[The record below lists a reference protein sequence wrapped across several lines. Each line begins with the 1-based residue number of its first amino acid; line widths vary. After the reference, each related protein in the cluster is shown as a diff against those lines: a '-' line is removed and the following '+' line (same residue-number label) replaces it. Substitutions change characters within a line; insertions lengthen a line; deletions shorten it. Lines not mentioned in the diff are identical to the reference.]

1 MSGPPRGRRR
11 LVRGLVAIS
20 LPIGAAL
27 LLEGALRLAGFGAS
41 YLRWDRNTRWSLE
54 PGWRGPGPDLPL
66 VPLAYALRVNARGFR
81 GGEIAPERRP
91 GILRIAALGDS
102 VTFGFGVREED
113 AFPAVAAAR
122 LASEG
127 GGREIEAV
135 NAGVPGFTSLQGLR
149 HLESRVLPLRPD
161 LVTVLFGWNDGWRTA
176 VPDAAWI
183 GRLGGWRSLAE
194 SSRAFALGRRGL
206 GFLRRRL
213 GSPSAAPPRPTL
225 PRVPPGEFEA
235 NLRAI
240 AEAARRSRAEAL
252 LLTLPASF
260 GPDRP
265 PDAYFREDWTVPRGE
280 LEPLRLRYAEAA
292 RRAAEATGALLV
304 DCAVEVPSDPR
315 LFFEDGYHPNAAGHR
330 AIAERIVEAIRR
342 SGKLGAA
349 AQRGGSSNR

>member
-1 MSGPPRGRRR
+1 MRGRR
-11 LVRGLVAIS
+11 LLLRGLVAAS
-20 LPIGAAL
+20 LPVAAVL
-27 LLEGALRLAGFGAS
+27 LLEGALRLVGFGAS

-54 PGWRGPGPDLPL
+54 PGWRGPGPDLPH
-66 VPLAYALRVNARGFR
+66 VPLAYRLRVNAGGFR
-81 GGEIAPERRP
+81 GGEVAPEKLP
-91 GILRIAALGDS
+91 GVLRYAALGDS
-102 VTFGFGVREED
+102 VTFGFGVREEE
-113 AFPAVAAAR
+113 AFPEVAAAR
-122 LASEG
+122 LAARA
-127 GGREIEAV
+127 GGREMEAV

-183 GRLGGWRSLAE
+183 GRLGGLRSVAE
-194 SSRAFALGRRGL
+194 SSRAFAFGRRAF

-213 GSPSAAPPRPTL
+213 GSPSAPSPRPTL
-225 PRVPPGEFEA
+225 PRVSPGEFEA

-240 AEAARRSRAEAL
+240 VEAARRSGAEPL

-265 PDAYFREDWTVPRGE
+265 PEAYFREDWTVPREE
-280 LEPLRLRYAEAA
+280 LEPLRLRYAEAV
-292 RRAAEATGALLV
+292 RRAAAATGAILV

-315 LFFEDGYHPNAAGHR
+315 LFFEDGYHPNAAGHG
-330 AIAERIVEAIRR
+330 AIAERILEAIERA
-342 SGKLGAA
+342 GGIGAA